1 VGAGVTQLRRAVV
14 VAAGNNVGRAVV
26 TRLLRDG
33 YAVVAVDEPG
43 FGLDGEPLVERV
55 EASLLDHGRLAEL
68 AARYAARL
76 DALVLCHI
84 EVDWGEF
91 GQLGPD
97 RWERALRTNLIA
109 PVLAAEALAP
119 SVRPGGAV
127 VLLGSVDGQHGNP
140 HAAGYSVAKGGMVP
154 LTHVMAHSLGPAG
167 VRVNCVARAAV
178 QAGGSDP
185 PPGLA
190 AALEQTPLGRAAAPA
205 EVAAAVALLLS
216 ADASYVTGAVL
227 TVDGGRTALTSGTG
241 WRGTPP
247 A

>member
-1 VGAGVTQLRRAVV
+1 VTQPRRAVV
-14 VAAGNNVGRAVV
+14 VAAGNDVGRAVV
-26 TRLLRDG
+26 TRLAGDG

-43 FGLDGEPLVERV
+43 FGLDSEPPVERV
-55 EASLLDHGRLAEL
+55 EAGLLDHGEL
-68 AARYAARL
+68 AALAERYAARL

-91 GQLGPD
+91 GALGPD
-97 RWERALRTNLIA
+97 RWERALRANLVA

-127 VLLGSVDGQHGNP
+127 VLVGSVDGMHGNP

-154 LTHVMAHSLGPAG
+154 LTHVMAHALGPAG

-178 QAGGSDP
+178 QGSGGEP

-190 AALEQTPLGRAAAPA
+190 AALELTPLGRAATPA

-227 TVDGGRTALTSGTG
+227 TVDGGRTALTPGTG
-241 WRGTPP
+241 WRGSAP